1 MLKVI
6 RFEFNY
12 FGENTYLLIDENTN
26 QAIVVDPGMLKTK
39 EQDVFDKYIQ
49 ENHIK
54 LTLIVNTHLHL
65 DHIFSDN
72 YVHDKYGINIAA
84 HKDDAPLGLTL
95 VNQAQRFGL
104 SIKSEPVKID
114 QELNEGD
121 IIKLGNNEV
130 SVLHVPGHSLGG
142 IALYCKADGFILSGD
157 SLFSH
162 SIGRTDLPGG
172 NAKQLIK
179 SIQEK
184 LLTLPDTTT
193 VMPGH
198 GPYTTIGTEK
208 SENPYI

>member
-12 FGENTYLLIDENTN
+12 FGENTYLLIDEDTN
-26 QAIVVDPGMLKTK
+26 QAIVVDPGMFKPK
-39 EQDVFDKYIQ
+39 EQNVFDKYIQ
-49 ENHIK
+49 ANNIK

-72 YVHDKYGINIAA
+72 YVHNKYGIKIAA
-84 HKDDAPLGLTL
+84 HKDDASLGMSI
-95 VNQAQRFGL
+95 VSQAQRFGL
-104 SIKSEPVKID
+104 SIEESPVKID
-114 QELNEGD
+114 QELNDGD
-121 IIKLGNNEV
+121 TIDVGNNRITI
-130 SVLHVPGHSLGG
+130 LHVPGHSLGG

-172 NAKQLIK
+172 NAQQLIN
-179 SIQEK
+179 SIKEK
-184 LLTLPDTTT
+184 LLTLPEQTT

-198 GPYTTIGTEK
+198 GPYTTISIER